1 MVNNNQKF
9 RKSKI
14 ALAVVLTMG
23 LSACGVDGDEG
34 SVSNSQSQTQTDATQ
49 NSVGNQELTGTVTGA
64 VFDTNGNPVA
74 GAAVYLGEQETVT
87 GAGGIYVF
95 NNVPVVNVVGVNS
108 ETVYISDSAISD
120 YDLTGKMAVTIV
132 VDGYL
137 GGTVFVSPQAQV
149 NNTGDD
155 STTTVQT
162 FVDGFTADAGT
173 AVLPALTAKVYGYLT
188 DCSTDTDL
196 DGTGEEPAV
205 GVTVAF
211 DVTGLSESAT
221 VAEGS
226 DFILAV
232 NSFFSVATNE
242 DGMFEAMLPADS
254 EGDMLLEGWYL
265 TTEAATNPVLA
276 DFGTEHEAVSNY
288 LGTFEVC
295 KVAPNGGEGTAAPM
309 FSSIDGTVGTVEA
322 SFADEQGQGT
332 VAAVAA
338 TDDNAAIP
346 AVNASMA
353 TYALLAD
360 GIVNDIVI
368 HFSEALP
375 NMTADDFRVYIGD
388 TIQSPTSYTATL
400 SEALDFVTLT
410 FATDLTA
417 GDKVEFVM
425 AQFLAQDTDG
435 AEFTNNMS
443 STVLWDSAPINA
455 TAGSPGVD
463 ARMDD
468 LVSANA
474 SYASARFT
482 IFKKA
487 EA

>member
-64 VFDTNGNPVA
+64 VFDTNGNPIA
-74 GAAVYLGEQETVT
+74 GAAVYLGKQETVT

-95 NNVPVVNVVGVNS
+95 NKVPVVNVVGVNS
-108 ETVYISDSAISD
+108 ETVYDADTAIAD

-149 NNTGDD
+149 NNTGED
-155 STTTVQT
+155 SDTTVQT
-162 FVDGFTADAGT
+162 FVDGFTAEAGT

-211 DVTGLSESAT
+211 DVTRLSET
-221 VAEGS
+221 GTNGS

-242 DGMFEAMLPADS
+242 NGMFEAMLPADTS
-254 EGDMLLEGWYL
+254 GGMLLEGWYL
-265 TTEAATNPVLA
+265 TTVEATNSALA
-276 DFGTEHEAVSNY
+276 NFNTEHEAVSNY
-288 LGTFEVC
+288 VGTFEVC
-295 KVAPNGGEGTAAPM
+295 KVAPNGGEGTIANAAPM

-322 SFADEQGQGT
+322 SFKDEQDQGAAAGVAEVVA

-338 TDDNAAIP
+338 TTGTPAIPAIPGTPAIP
-346 AVNASMA
+346 AVLASMA

-375 NMTADDFRVYIGD
+375 NMTADDFRV
-388 TIQSPTSYTATL
+388 
-400 SEALDFVTLT
+400 
-410 FATDLTA
+410 
-417 GDKVEFVM
+417 
-425 AQFLAQDTDG
+425 
-435 AEFTNNMS
+435 
-443 STVLWDSAPINA
+443 
-455 TAGSPGVD
+455 
-463 ARMDD
+463 
-468 LVSANA
+468 
-474 SYASARFT
+474 
-482 IFKKA
+482 
-487 EA
+487 